1 MAKRKDIK
9 GRVLRDGEIQK
20 KDGRYEY
27 RYYDLN
33 GKRKSVYSL
42 KLNENDILP
51 VGKKPCE
58 ALRTIEKQ
66 IMADTN
72 DGINPFSKVTVN
84 EYWEKYISSK
94 GELKPWVADQYRGI
108 YNNIYRDSIG
118 SKEISS
124 IKYSDMKSFFSRLL
138 FNDEFKAKSI
148 ELFYS
153 LLNSM
158 FLMAVRD
165 CIIRN
170 NPMKD
175 ALKDL
180 RKSDLWIKEKRHSLT
195 EDEQIRLIKFISN
208 DIKFKKW
215 KNLIV
220 CLLGTGCR
228 VSEMLGLQWKNV
240 DFEKNIIT
248 IDHSLV
254 YNRSNGQKSSY
265 LYSCTKT
272 KNGIRQIPMFK
283 KVRIAL
289 MDQMSK
295 QEESGGCKLTIDG
308 EGGFVWENKFGRIY
322 TVPRLNIVFREM
334 VDVYNREE
342 RELANNQGHYAKFLP
357 YFSPHSLRHTF
368 CTRLCENVTDLK
380 LIQEVMGH
388 SDIKTTMNIY
398 NECCIERK
406 IDKFKILE
414 KANEVF

>member
-9 GRVLRDGEIQK
+9 GRVLRDSEIQK

-33 GKRKSVYSL
+33 GKRKSVYSW
-42 KLNENDILP
+42 KLNENDPLP
-51 VGKKPCE
+51 AGKKQCE

-66 IMADTN
+66 IKADTD

-94 GELKPWVADQYRGI
+94 VELKPWVADQYRGI
-108 YNNIYRDSIG
+108 YNNVYRDIIG

-124 IKYSDMKSFFSRLL
+124 IKYSDMKSLFSRLL
-138 FNDEFKAKSI
+138 FNDGFKAKTI

-153 LLNSM
+153 SLNSM
-158 FLMAVRD
+158 FSMAVRD

-180 RKSDLWIKEKRHSLT
+180 RKSDLWIKGKRHSLT

-208 DIKFKKW
+208 DIRFNKW
-215 KNLIV
+215 KNLVI
-220 CLLGTGCR
+220 CLFGTGCR
-228 VSEMLGLQWKNV
+228 ISEMLGLQWKNV

-254 YNRSNGQKSSY
+254 YIGSNEQKPNY
-265 LYSCTKT
+265 IYSCTKT
-272 KNGIRQIPMFK
+272 KNGVRQIPMFK

-295 QEESGGCKLTIDG
+295 QEERGGCKLTIDG
-308 EGGFVWENKFGRIY
+308 ESGFVWENKLGRIY
-322 TVPRLNIVFREM
+322 TVPRLNRVFREM

-342 RELANNQGHYAKFLP
+342 VELASSKKRDAKSLP
-357 YFSPHSLRHTF
+357 YFSPHNLRHTF

-380 LIQEVMGH
+380 LIQEIMGH

-398 NECCIERK
+398 NECSIERK